1 VKKKE
6 QESRLQGFK
15 QKVAEHVWQPGVFFC
30 GWDSGNWC
38 IMEINTEQT
47 LSHDRADE
55 PGVEP
60 FVRGR
65 VKSMFDLTSEQQMLK
80 QMMREFS
87 DAEVAPGADERDRTK
102 TFPRDVL
109 DKLARLNLMGLPFPE
124 EYGGAG
130 ADTISFAIV
139 VEELSRACGSTGI
152 TYSAHISL
160 GGAPLAMFGT
170 EEQKRKYLTKICSGE
185 SLGAFGLTEPNAG
198 SDAGGT
204 RTTAVPDGDDFVLN
218 GSKCFITNASYASFV
233 ALTAVT
239 DKELGARGITAFIVP
254 TDASGF
260 TVKANYEKL
269 GLHSSNTT
277 ELILEEVR
285 VPQENILGKRG
296 EGLKQFLITLD
307 GGRIG
312 IGAMAVGIAQAAYEK
327 ALQYAR
333 QRTAFGNRLSHFQAI
348 QHKLAD
354 MAMKIELARNM
365 VYKAAWLKDQGRRFT
380 KEAAMAKLFA
390 SEVAMS
396 VTHQAIQIHGGY
408 GYMREY
414 QVERY
419 FRDAR
424 LLEIGEGTS
433 EILRNVIARE
443 IGCNA

>member
-1 VKKKE
+1 M
-6 QESRLQGFK
+6 
-15 QKVAEHVWQPGVFFC
+15 H
-30 GWDSGNWC
+30 
-38 IMEINTEQT
+38 
-47 LSHDRADE
+47 
-55 PGVEP
+55 
-60 FVRGR
+60 
-65 VKSMFDLTSEQQMLK
+65 FDLTEEQRMLK
-80 QMMREFS
+80 SMIRSFADEV
-87 DAEVAPGADERDRTK
+87 VAPGADERDRTK
-102 TFPRDVL
+102 AFPVDIFRQ
-109 DKLARLNLMGLPFPE
+109 LAELNLLGLPFPE

-130 ADTISFAIV
+130 ADTVSFAIV

-160 GGAPLAMFGT
+160 GGAPLALFGT
-170 EEQKRKYLTKICSGE
+170 EAQKAKYLTKICSGE

-204 RTTAVPDGDDFVLN
+204 KTIAVRDGGEWLIN
-218 GSKCFITNASYASFV
+218 GSKCFITNASYAQFL

-239 DKELGARGITAFIVP
+239 EKEKGSRGITAFIVP
-254 TDASGF
+254 TDAPGF
-260 TVKANYEKL
+260 TVLANYEKL

-277 ELILEEVR
+277 ELILENVR
-285 VPQENILGKRG
+285 VPDENILGKPG
-296 EGLKQFLITLD
+296 EGFKQFLITLD

-312 IGAMAVGIAQAAYEK
+312 IGAMAVGIAQAAYDK

-333 QRTAFGNRLSHFQAI
+333 QRTAFGQSISKFQAI

-354 MAMKIELARNM
+354 MAMQIELARNM
-365 VYKAAWLKDQGRRFT
+365 VYKAAWLKDNGRPFT
-380 KEAAMAKLFA
+380 KEAAMAKLYA
-390 SEVAMS
+390 SEVAMA

-414 QVERY
+414 QVERF

-443 IGCNA
+443 IGC